1 MGEIYANITL
11 YNQLDLSAVRLG
23 IRSMEDVRKM
33 EVRALIDSSA
43 TTLAINKEIKNQL
56 DLPVLETR
64 ESYLADGS
72 VENYEF
78 VGPVEIH
85 FKNRSSIC
93 RAVVL
98 PNAKEVLL
106 GAIPMEEMDV
116 IIDMK
121 NQELIIPPE
130 RPYVAR
136 VRV

>member
-1 MGEIYANITL
+1 MGEIHANIIL

-23 IRSMEDVRKM
+23 VRKM
-33 EVRALIDSSA
+33 ENVRKMEIRALIDSGV
-43 TTLAINKEIKNQL
+43 TTLAINNEIKNQL
-56 DLPVLETR
+56 GLLVLETR
-64 ESYLADGS
+64 ESCLADGS

-98 PNAKEVLL
+98 PNANEVLL

-130 RPYVAR
+130 HPYTAR
-136 VRV
+136 IRV

>member
-11 YNQLDLSAVRLG
+11 FNGADLLAVKLG
-23 IRSMEDVRKM
+23 TCLMENVRKI
-33 EVRALIDSSA
+33 EVRALIDSGA
-43 TTLAINKEIKNQL
+43 TTLAINSEIKNQL
-56 DLPVLETR
+56 GLFVLETR
-64 ESYLADGS
+64 ESRLADGS

-85 FKNRSSIC
+85 FKNRSSLC

-98 PNAKEVLL
+98 PHAEEVLL
-106 GAIPMEEMDV
+106 GAIPLEEMDV
-116 IIDMK
+116 VIDMK
-121 NQELIIPPE
+121 NQELILPPE

>member
-23 IRSMEDVRKM
+23 VRKTEDVRKI
-33 EVRALIDSSA
+33 EVRALIDSGA
-43 TTLAINKEIKNQL
+43 TTLAINNEIKNQL
-56 DLPVLETR
+56 GLCVLETR
-64 ESYLADGS
+64 ESRLADGS

-78 VGPVEIH
+78 VGPVEVH
-85 FKNRSSIC
+85 FKNRSSLC

-98 PNAKEVLL
+98 PNAEEVLL